1 MNKNIVTALVIGF
14 VVGGFAWGGMMSW
27 RGEDWGMMGSNAGTS
42 IDRHFI
48 EQMIPHHDDAIT
60 MAELA
65 LAKATKPEIK
75 ALASA
80 IIVAQTKEINDM
92 RGWYNAWFGGD
103 VPVDSAGMMGGGQ
116 IHGGMMSGDTDFSSL
131 ETSTDFDRDF
141 IREMIPHHQMAV
153 MMASMLI
160 GSTERPEMKKLGN
173 DIIKA
178 QTIEIEQMRARYDE
192 WK

>member
-1 MNKNIVTALVIGF
+1 MNKNIITALIVGV
-14 VVGGFAWGGMMSW
+14 VVGGFAWQGLRPAVSVNQG
-27 RGEDWGMMGSNAGTS
+27 S

-65 LAKATKPEIK
+65 LEKATKPEIK

-80 IIVAQTKEINDM
+80 IITAQTKENNQM
-92 RGWYNAWFGGD
+92 RAWYKDWYGMD
-103 VPVDSAGMMGGGQ
+103 VPATNTSMKGHGNM
-116 IHGGMMSGDTDFSSL
+116 HGGMMSGDTDFSNL

-173 DIIKA
+173 DIIAA
-178 QTIEIEQMRARYDE
+178 QTREIEQMRGWYTQ
-192 WK
+192 

>member
-1 MNKNIVTALVIGF
+1 MNKNLIIAVIVGIVLGAVAWSGVGPQGNRAASAL
-14 VVGGFAWGGMMSW
+14 
-27 RGEDWGMMGSNAGTS
+27 S

-65 LAKATKPEIK
+65 LTRAKRPEIK
-75 ALASA
+75 NLATA
-80 IIVAQTKEINDM
+80 IVTAQTKENNQM
-92 RGWYNAWFGGD
+92 RTWYQDWYGQK
-103 VPVDSAGMMGGGQ
+103 VPVLNTSMGGHGMM
-116 IHGGMMSGDTDFSSL
+116 HGGMMSGDTDFSTL
-131 ETSTDFDRDF
+131 ETSIDFDRDF

-160 GSTERPEMKKLGN
+160 GSTERPEMKKLGD

-178 QTIEIEQMRARYDE
+178 QTREIEQMRARYDE

>member
-1 MNKNIVTALVIGF
+1 MNKQIIIALIVGVIIGGF
-14 VVGGFAWGGMMSW
+14 VWEGIRSDSW
-27 RGEDWGMMGSNAGTS
+27 NGMMGSSNMNS

-65 LAKATKPEIK
+65 LTRAKRPEIK
-75 ALASA
+75 NLASA
-80 IIVAQTKEINDM
+80 IIEAQTTENNQM
-92 RGWYNAWFGGD
+92 REWYRDWYGQE
-103 VPVDSAGMMGGGQ
+103 VPATNTGMMGHGQ
-116 IHGGMMSGDTDFSSL
+116 MHGGMMSGDADFSNL

-160 GSTERPEMKKLGN
+160 GSTERPEMKKLGA
-173 DIIKA
+173 DIISA
-178 QTIEIEQMRARYDE
+178 QTREIDQMRSWYE
-192 WK
+192 SWY